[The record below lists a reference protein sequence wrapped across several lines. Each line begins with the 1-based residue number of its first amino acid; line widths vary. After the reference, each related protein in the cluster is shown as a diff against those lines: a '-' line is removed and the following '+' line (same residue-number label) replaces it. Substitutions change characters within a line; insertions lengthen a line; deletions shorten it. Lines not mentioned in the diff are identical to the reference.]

1 MQPSARMQTDQER
14 NKTRLAPLR
23 RQSTCTRV
31 TAGASKLDSYAKKQW
46 VVRPPDE
53 RSAQLAKSL
62 KVSPLLAQVLINRR
76 ITDAQTGSVF
86 LRPKLTQLIDPAQM
100 PGIEP
105 AVQRLK
111 QAITN
116 KEKITVYGDY
126 DVDGITGVAILWQV
140 LKLLGADVDYYIPHR
155 IDEGYGL
162 NAEAIRTLAKSGSKL
177 LVTVDCGVT
186 AFSSAELAG
195 QLGVELIITDHHE
208 VCPPGAAF
216 AASGAKPGSRSAATL
231 PKAVAL
237 VHPALEKSYPNQDS
251 AGAMV
256 AFKLA
261 WAIANEFNS
270 GRRLEP
276 RLREFM
282 LNATSL
288 AAMGT
293 IADIVDLR
301 GENRVLTSFGLKAL
315 PQCKL
320 SGIQALIESAGL
332 TGHQLDSFHIGFRL
346 APMLN
351 AAGRMGH
358 ARLAVELL
366 TSEKPIRSMQ
376 IAEYLKEQN
385 KQRQQYERKIFKQA
399 CEMIIERN
407 LHHPDRKSI
416 VLANE
421 NWHTGVIGIVAS
433 RIVDKFYRPT
443 IMINAGAAP
452 CFRRGKLVPAKAG
465 NGIAQGSARSIHGFC
480 LLSAIK
486 ACSQHLISFGGHKM
500 AAGVTIETEK
510 IDRFAADFEAYAKE
524 NLNES
529 DVTAKLHIDAVAPL
543 AEFRTE
549 MVSELQMLGPFGE
562 GNPKPI
568 FATKGVRLASPPRR
582 VGSGREHLQLA
593 ITDNTAAVRCIG
605 FRFGKLEKK
614 LLEHEFFNVAYQ
626 PQLNT
631 YNGNTNVEFVL
642 TDIQF
647 E

>member
-1 MQPSARMQTDQER
+1 MQSSARMRIDAEHD
-14 NKTRLAPLR
+14 KSRLTPLR
-23 RQSTCTRV
+23 SQ
-31 TAGASKLDSYAKKQW
+31 SKLDSFRKKQW
-46 VVRPPDE
+46 EIRPTDDRAAE
-53 RSAQLAKSL
+53 LARSLKISPVLAQL
-62 KVSPLLAQVLINRR
+62 LINRE
-76 ITDAQTGSVF
+76 ITDTQSASDF

-100 PGIEP
+100 PGIAP

-111 QAITN
+111 HAVKN

-126 DVDGITGVAILWQV
+126 DVDGITGVSILWQV
-140 LKLLGADVDYYIPHR
+140 LTLLGADVDYYIPHR

-162 NAEAIRTLAKSGSKL
+162 NEEAIRTLAKSGTKL

-186 AFSSAELAG
+186 AYSSAQLAR
-195 QLGVELIITDHHE
+195 QLGLDLIITDHHQISPQPD
-208 VCPPGAAF
+208 C
-216 AASGAKPGSRSAATL
+216 KL
-231 PKAVAL
+231 PEAVAI
-237 VHPALEKSYPNQDS
+237 VHPALEKSYPNQAS
-251 AGAMV
+251 AGALV
-256 AFKLA
+256 AYKLA

-276 RLREFM
+276 TLREFM
-282 LNATSL
+282 LNATTL

-293 IADIVDLR
+293 VADIVDLR
-301 GENRVLTSFGLKAL
+301 GENRALTSYGLKAL
-315 PQCKL
+315 PECKL

-332 TGHQLDSFHIGFRL
+332 TGQQLDSFHIGFRL

-366 TSEKPIRSMQ
+366 TSDSQIRSMQ

-385 KQRQQYERKIFKQA
+385 SKRQQYERKIFKQA
-399 CEMIIERN
+399 CEMIVELN

-443 IMINAGAAP
+443 IMINAGAAE
-452 CFRRGKLVPAKAG
+452 
-465 NGIAQGSARSIHGFC
+465 NGVAHGSARSIHGFC
-480 LLSAIK
+480 LLSAIE
-486 ACSQHLISFGGHKM
+486 ACSQHLIRFGGHKM

-510 IDRFAADFEAYAKE
+510 IDSFTADFEAYAKE
-524 NLNES
+524 NLNEN
-529 DVTAKLHIDAVAPL
+529 DVSAKLHIDAVAPL
-543 AEFRTE
+543 AEFRAE
-549 MVSELQMLGPFGE
+549 MVSELQMLGPFGQ
-562 GNPKPI
+562 GNPKPV

-582 VGSGREHLQLA
+582 VGSGREHLQIA
-593 ITDNTAAVRCIG
+593 ITDNTNSVRCIG

-614 LLEHEFFNVAYQ
+614 LLENEFFNVAYQ
-626 PQLNT
+626 PQFNT
-631 YNGNTNVEFVL
+631 YNGNTNVEFIL

>member
-1 MQPSARMQTDQER
+1 MQSPARMQTDLKPG
-14 NKTRLAPLR
+14 KTRPEPLR
-23 RQSTCTRV
+23 RE
-31 TAGASKLDSYAKKQW
+31 SKLDSYCKKQW
-46 VVRPPDE
+46 VIRPPDPPGAD
-53 RSAQLAKSL
+53 SAQLAKSL
-62 KVSPLLAQVLINRR
+62 KVSPLLAHVLINRG

-162 NAEAIRTLAKSGSKL
+162 NAEAVRTLAKSGTKL

-195 QLGVELIITDHHE
+195 QLGLDLIITDHHE
-208 VCPPGAAF
+208 VSPPGDAF
-216 AASGAKPGSRSAATL
+216 AASGAEPGSRSAATL
-231 PKAVAL
+231 PKAAAL

-261 WAIANEFNS
+261 WAIANAFNS
-270 GRRLEP
+270 GQKLEP
-276 RLREFM
+276 TLREFM

-332 TGHQLDSFHIGFRL
+332 TGHSLDSFHIGFRL

-385 KQRQQYERKIFKQA
+385 SQRQQYERKIFKQA
-399 CEMIIERN
+399 CEMIVERN

-443 IMINAGAAP
+443 IMINAGAAE
-452 CFRRGKLVPAKAG
+452 
-465 NGIAQGSARSIHGFC
+465 NGVAQGSARSIHGFC

-510 IDRFAADFEAYAKE
+510 INRFAAEFEAYAKQ
-524 NLNES
+524 NLNEG
-529 DVTAKLHIDAVAPL
+529 DVTAKLYIDAVAQL
-543 AEFRTE
+543 SEFRNE

-593 ITDNTAAVRCIG
+593 ITDNTNAVRCIG

-631 YNGNTNVEFVL
+631 YNANTNVEFVL

>member
-1 MQPSARMQTDQER
+1 MQPSARMLIDQEHG
-14 NKTRLAPLR
+14 KTHLTPFR
-23 RQSTCTRV
+23 RQ
-31 TAGASKLDSYAKKQW
+31 SKLDSYCKKQW
-46 VVRPPDE
+46 VIRPSDD

-62 KVSPLLAQVLINRR
+62 KVSPLLAQVLINRG
-76 ITDAQTGSVF
+76 IVDAQTGSVF

-111 QAITN
+111 QAVTS

-140 LKLLGADVDYYIPHR
+140 LTLLGADVDYYIPHR

-162 NAEAIRTLAKSGSKL
+162 NDEAIQTLAKSGTKL

-186 AFSSAELAG
+186 AYSSAELAG
-195 QLGVELIITDHHE
+195 QLGLDLIITDHHQIDAQPDR
-208 VCPPGAAF
+208 PPPRLISGDAGAAE
-216 AASGAKPGSRSAATL
+216 L
-231 PKAVAL
+231 PKAVAI
-237 VHPALEKSYPNQDS
+237 VHPALKKSYPNQDS

-270 GRRLEP
+270 GQKLEP

-315 PQCKL
+315 PECGL
-320 SGIQALIESAGL
+320 SGIKALIESAGL
-332 TGHQLDSFHIGFRL
+332 TGHRLDSFHIGFRL

-385 KQRQQYERKIFKQA
+385 NQRQQYERKIFKQA
-399 CEMIIERN
+399 CEMIVEQN

-416 VLANE
+416 VLASE

-443 IMINAGAAP
+443 IMINAGAAE
-452 CFRRGKLVPAKAG
+452 
-465 NGIAQGSARSIHGFC
+465 NGIAQGSARSIRGFC

-500 AAGVTIETEK
+500 AAGITIETEK
-510 IDRFAADFEAYAKE
+510 IDRFAADFEAYAKQ
-524 NLNES
+524 NLNEN
-529 DVTAKLHIDAVAPL
+529 DVSAKLDIDAAAPL
-543 AEFRTE
+543 AEFRNE
-549 MVSELQMLGPFGE
+549 VVSELQMLGPFGE

-582 VGSGREHLQLA
+582 VGSAGEHLQLA
-593 ITDNTAAVRCIG
+593 ITDNTNAVRCIG

-614 LLEHEFFNVAYQ
+614 LLENEFFNVAYQ

>member
-1 MQPSARMQTDQER
+1 MKSSARMQLENPHVR
-14 NKTRLAPLR
+14 SHLSPLR
-23 RQSTCTRV
+23 SQT
-31 TAGASKLDSYAKKQW
+31 KLDSFCKKQW
-46 VVRPPDE
+46 EIRPPDG
-53 RSAQLAKSL
+53 RSAQLAQSL
-62 KVSPLLAQVLINRR
+62 KVSPLLAQVLINRG
-76 ITDAQTGSVF
+76 ITDAQSASAF

-100 PGIEP
+100 PGIEQ
-105 AVQRLK
+105 AIHRLK
-111 QAITN
+111 HAIKK

-126 DVDGITGVAILWQV
+126 DVDGITGVSILWQV
-140 LKLLGADVDYYIPHR
+140 LKLLDANVDFYIPHR

-162 NAEAIRTLAKSGSKL
+162 NEEAVRSLAKSKTKL

-186 AFSSAELAG
+186 AYSSARLAR
-195 QLGVELIITDHHE
+195 QLALDLIITDHHQISPQPDGE
-208 VCPPGAAF
+208 
-216 AASGAKPGSRSAATL
+216 L
-231 PKAVAL
+231 PQAVAV
-237 VHPALEKSYPNQDS
+237 VHPALNKSYPNQDS
-251 AGAMV
+251 AGALV
-256 AFKLA
+256 AYKLA
-261 WAIANEFNS
+261 WAIANEFNP
-270 GRRLEP
+270 GQRLEP
-276 RLREFM
+276 TLREFM

-293 IADIVDLR
+293 IADIVNLR
-301 GENRVLTSFGLKAL
+301 GENRAITSYGLKAL

-332 TGHQLDSFHIGFRL
+332 TGHPLDSFHIGFRL

-366 TSEKPIRSMQ
+366 TSDSQIRSMQ

-385 KQRQQYERKIFKQA
+385 NKRQQYERKIFKQA
-399 CEMIIERN
+399 CEMIVEQN

-443 IMINAGAAP
+443 IMINAGAAE
-452 CFRRGKLVPAKAG
+452 

-480 LLSAIK
+480 LLSAIE
-486 ACSQHLISFGGHKM
+486 ACSQHLVSFGGHKM
-500 AAGVTIETEK
+500 AAGVTIEIEK
-510 IDRFAADFEAYAKE
+510 IDLFTEQFEAYAKQ
-524 NLNES
+524 NLN
-529 DVTAKLHIDAVAPL
+529 DNDLAAKLHIDAVAPL
-543 AEFRTE
+543 AEFRQE
-549 MVSELQMLGPFGE
+549 MVSELQMLGPFGQ
-562 GNPKPI
+562 GNPKPV

-593 ITDNTAAVRCIG
+593 ITDNTNAVRCIG

-614 LLEHEFFNVAYQ
+614 LLENEFFNVAYQ

>member
-1 MQPSARMQTDQER
+1 MQPTARMQTNRER
-14 NKTRLAPLR
+14 DKTRLVPIG
-23 RQSTCTRV
+23 RQ
-31 TAGASKLDSYAKKQW
+31 SKLDSYRKKQW
-46 VVRPPDE
+46 IVRPPDE
-53 RSAQLAKSL
+53 RSAELAKSL
-62 KVSPLLAQVLINRR
+62 KVSPLLAQVLINRGL
-76 ITDAQTGSVF
+76 TETQSASVF
-86 LRPKLTQLIDPAQM
+86 LRPKLTQLIDPAEM
-100 PGIEP
+100 PGIAP

-111 QAITN
+111 HAIKN

-126 DVDGITGVAILWQV
+126 DVDGITGVAILWQI
-140 LKLLGADVDYYIPHR
+140 LTLLGADVDYYIPHR

-162 NAEAIRTLAKSGSKL
+162 NAEAIRALAKSGSKL

-186 AFSSAELAG
+186 AHNSAELAE
-195 QLGVELIITDHHE
+195 QLGLDLIITDHHQPDPE
-208 VCPPGAAF
+208 
-216 AASGAKPGSRSAATL
+216 L
-231 PKAVAL
+231 PKAVAIVL
-237 VHPALEKSYPNQDS
+237 PALEKSYPNQYS

-270 GRRLEP
+270 GRKLDP

-301 GENRVLTSFGLKAL
+301 GENRILTSYGLKAL
-315 PQCKL
+315 PECKL
-320 SGIQALIESAGL
+320 SGIQALIESVGL
-332 TGHQLDSFHIGFRL
+332 TGHRLDSFHIGFRL

-366 TSEKPIRSMQ
+366 TSDSQLRSMQ

-399 CEMIIERN
+399 CEMIVERN
-407 LHHPDRKSI
+407 LHHPDHKSI

-443 IMINAGAAP
+443 IMINADAA
-452 CFRRGKLVPAKAG
+452 K
-465 NGIAQGSARSIHGFC
+465 NGTAQGSARSIHGFC

-486 ACSQHLISFGGHKM
+486 ACSQHLITFGGHKM
-500 AAGVTIETEK
+500 AAGVTIKTEK
-510 IDRFAADFEAYAKE
+510 IDRFAADFEAYAKQ
-524 NLNES
+524 NLNEN
-529 DVTAKLHIDAVAPL
+529 DVAAKLYIDAAVPL
-543 AEFRTE
+543 AEFRNE

-562 GNPKPI
+562 GNPEPV
-568 FATKGVRLASPPRR
+568 FATKGVHLASPPRR
-582 VGSGREHLQLA
+582 VGAGREHLQLA

-614 LLEHEFFNVAYQ
+614 LLEHEFFNVAYK

>member
-1 MQPSARMQTDQER
+1 MQSSARMQIDAEHG
-14 NKTRLAPLR
+14 KSRLAPLSS
-23 RQSTCTRV
+23 Q
-31 TAGASKLDSYAKKQW
+31 SKLDSYCKKQW
-46 VVRPPDE
+46 EIRPADDRAAE
-53 RSAQLAKSL
+53 LARSLKISPVLAQL
-62 KVSPLLAQVLINRR
+62 LINRG
-76 ITDAQTGSVF
+76 ITDTQSASAF

-105 AVQRLK
+105 AVHRLK
-111 QAITN
+111 HAIKN

-126 DVDGITGVAILWQV
+126 DVDGITGVSILWQV
-140 LKLLGADVDYYIPHR
+140 LTLLGADADYYIPHR

-162 NAEAIRTLAKSGSKL
+162 NEEAIRTLAKSGTQL

-186 AFSSAELAG
+186 AYSSARLAR
-195 QLGVELIITDHHE
+195 QLGLDLIITDHHQISPQPN
-208 VCPPGAAF
+208 C
-216 AASGAKPGSRSAATL
+216 KL
-231 PKAVAL
+231 PEAIAI

-251 AGAMV
+251 AGALV
-256 AFKLA
+256 AYKLA

-270 GRRLEP
+270 GQRLEP
-276 RLREFM
+276 TLREFM
-282 LNATSL
+282 LNATTL

-293 IADIVDLR
+293 VADIVDLR
-301 GENRVLTSFGLKAL
+301 GENRALTSYGLKAL

-332 TGHQLDSFHIGFRL
+332 TGQQLDSFHIGFRL

-366 TSEKPIRSMQ
+366 TSNSQIRSMQ

-385 KQRQQYERKIFKQA
+385 SKRQQYERKIFKQA
-399 CEMIIERN
+399 CEMIVERN

-416 VLANE
+416 VLASE
-421 NWHTGVIGIVAS
+421 SWHTGVIGIVAS

-443 IMINAGAAP
+443 IMINAGAAE
-452 CFRRGKLVPAKAG
+452 
-465 NGIAQGSARSIHGFC
+465 NGVAQGSARSIDGFC
-480 LLSAIK
+480 LLSAIE

-510 IDRFAADFEAYAKE
+510 IDRFSADFEAYAKE
-524 NLNES
+524 NLNEK

-549 MVSELQMLGPFGE
+549 MVSELQMLGPFGQ
-562 GNPKPI
+562 GNPKPV

-593 ITDNTAAVRCIG
+593 ITDNTNAVRCIG

-614 LLEHEFFNVAYQ
+614 LLENEFFNVAYQ

-642 TDIQF
+642 TDIRF

>member
-1 MQPSARMQTDQER
+1 MQSSARMQTDLEPG
-14 NKTRLAPLR
+14 KTRLAPVR
-23 RQSTCTRV
+23 
-31 TAGASKLDSYAKKQW
+31 GESKLDSYCKKQW
-46 VVRPPDE
+46 AVRPPDG
-53 RSAQLAKSL
+53 RTAQLAKSL
-62 KVSPLLAQVLINRR
+62 KVSPLLAQVLINRG
-76 ITDAQTGSVF
+76 ITDAQTGFVF

-111 QAITN
+111 QAVTK

-126 DVDGITGVAILWQV
+126 DVDGITGVAILWQI
-140 LKLLGADVDYYIPHR
+140 LTLLGADVDYYIPHR

-162 NAEAIRTLAKSGSKL
+162 NDEAIQTLAKSGSKL
-177 LVTVDCGVT
+177 LVTIDCGIT
-186 AFSSAELAG
+186 AYSSAELAG
-195 QLGVELIITDHHE
+195 QLGLDLIITDHHQIDARPDR
-208 VCPPGAAF
+208 PPPPLASGDAGAAE
-216 AASGAKPGSRSAATL
+216 L
-231 PKAVAL
+231 PKAVAI

-261 WAIANEFNS
+261 WAIANELNS
-270 GRRLEP
+270 GRLVGAKPAGAQKLEP

-315 PQCKL
+315 PECNL

-332 TGHQLDSFHIGFRL
+332 TGHRLDSFHIGFRL

-366 TSEKPIRSMQ
+366 TSDSRIRSMQ

-385 KQRQQYERKIFKQA
+385 SQRQQYERKIFKQA
-399 CEMIIERN
+399 CEMIVERN
-407 LHHPDRKSI
+407 LHHPDCKSI

-443 IMINAGAAP
+443 IMINTGAAE
-452 CFRRGKLVPAKAG
+452 
-465 NGIAQGSARSIHGFC
+465 NGIAQGSARSIRGFC

-510 IDRFAADFEAYAKE
+510 IDRFAADFEAYAKQ
-524 NLNES
+524 NLNEN
-529 DVTAKLHIDAVAPL
+529 DVSAKLDIDAVAPL
-543 AEFRTE
+543 AEFRKET
-549 MVSELQMLGPFGE
+549 VSELQMLGPFGE
-562 GNPKPI
+562 GNPEPI
-568 FATKGVRLASPPRR
+568 FVTKGVRLASPPRR
-582 VGSGREHLQLA
+582 VGSGGEHLQLA
-593 ITDNTAAVRCIG
+593 ITDNTAAIRCIG

-614 LLEHEFFNVAYQ
+614 LLENEFFNVAYQ